1 MTDRGKEP
9 GRGRM
14 SDDPPPPSRQDLD
27 QRLRDAKARRG
38 GRRAGGDEDSRGG
51 GLAFA
56 VRIGVD
62 LVAALVVGVGIG
74 VLLDRW
80 LGTSPWFLLLF
91 FVLGAAAGMLN
102 VYRVMAGYGYAAG
115 YRKPDQDRDAKPDRK
130 AKGD

>member
-1 MTDRGKEP
+1 
-9 GRGRM
+9 M
-14 SDDPPPPSRQDLD
+14 SEEPPPRSRQDLD
-27 QRLRDAKARRG
+27 RRLRDAKARRG
-38 GRRAGGDEDSRGG
+38 GRKADGQGDPRDG

-62 LVAALVVGVGIG
+62 LVAALAVGVGIG

-102 VYRVMAGYGYAAG
+102 VYRVMAGFGYTVG
-115 YRKPDQDRDAKPDRK
+115 YRKPGQDAKQNQDSRPE
-130 AKGD
+130 GDSKDD

>member
-1 MTDRGKEP
+1 
-9 GRGRM
+9 M
-14 SDDPPPPSRQDLD
+14 SDDSPPPSRQDLD
-27 QRLRDAKARRG
+27 QRLREAKRRRG
-38 GRRAGGDEDSRGG
+38 GRTAEDDRDSRGG

-80 LGTSPWFLLLF
+80 LETSPWFLLLF

-115 YRKPDQDRDAKPDRK
+115 YRKPDPDEDAKPDRD

>member
-1 MTDRGKEP
+1 
-9 GRGRM
+9 M
-14 SDDPPPPSRQDLD
+14 SDELPPPSRQTLD
-27 QRLRDAKARRG
+27 QRLREAKARRG
-38 GRRAGGDEDSRGG
+38 GRKAGEDRESRGG
-51 GLAFA
+51 GIAFA

-62 LVAALVVGVGIG
+62 LVAALIVGVGIG

-115 YRKPDQDRDAKPDRK
+115 YRKPERKEDGKPGRET
-130 AKGD
+130 KGDEGQEGG